1 MARVSVPDVA
11 SIAKAGS
18 AGLTGAVTLTG
29 GTNVTLTQSG
39 QDISIAAASGGIG
52 GSTGST
58 DNRILR
64 ADGTGGATLQNSG
77 GTINDAGGAEFS
89 TSSSTAPIKITNTD
103 ANLETPL
110 FDVNGVDGVTTGLP
124 GVAIGPNTNAL
135 LDVGYIKLSLNGEY
149 AHDFGEGERYL
160 YLTIMCEDCFEGS
173 TLILTPQGLKR
184 IDELKVGDQVI
195 SQNQDISEQRVNTIK
210 EISAHPEAKGYI
222 LLNEKLKVSKTHR
235 VWVNDSWKHVRDIQI
250 GDYLRNSNNDKVW
263 VFQLTPVVE
272 PCTTYNLIMDNQKMA
287 NYFADDLLVHNKC
300 PFLYYYDEGADYPWI
315 CQGTFI
321 VGKDAPEKRG
331 VDRIKLKNI
340 ASKFFIREIEPETS
354 VIHKVRL
361 IASNGTEEII
371 LDTIGPQ
378 LFPCVITQGQ
388 TFVVNFQPIPPNTI
402 DLWFEAD
409 GYYIE
414 K

>member
-1 MARVSVPDVA
+1 MARVSVY
-11 SIAKAGS
+11 
-18 AGLTGAVTLTG
+18 
-29 GTNVTLTQSG
+29 
-39 QDISIAAASGGIG
+39 GIG
-52 GSTGST
+52 GTVGTT
-58 DNRILR
+58 DNAIPR
-64 ADGTGGATLQNSG
+64 ADGAGGNTLQGSTG
-77 GTINDAGGAEFS
+77 IVNDSGGAEFVTNS
-89 TSSSTAPIKITNTD
+89 VTVAPIKVTQSDGNQEAPIFDINGTD
-103 ANLETPL
+103 GA
-110 FDVNGVDGVTTGLP
+110 TTGLP

-135 LDVGYIKLSLNGEY
+135 LDVGFIKVSINGEY
-149 AHDFGEGERYL
+149 AHDFGEGGRYL
-160 YLTIMCEDCFEGS
+160 FIPVMCEDCFEGS

-210 EISAHPEAKGYI
+210 EISAHPNAKGYI
-222 LLNEKLKVSKTHR
+222 LLNEKLKVSRTHR
-235 VWVNDSWKHVRDIQI
+235 VWVNDSWKHTRDIQI
-250 GDYLRNSNNDKVW
+250 GDYLRNSNNKKVW
-263 VFQLTPVVE
+263 VFQLTPVE
-272 PCTTYNLIMDNQKMA
+272 HPCTTYNLIMDNQKMA

-300 PFLYYYDEGADYPWI
+300 PFLYYYDEGAEYPWQ

-340 ASKFFIREIEPETS
+340 ASKFFIKEIEPETS

-388 TFVVNFQPIPPNTI
+388 TFVVNFQPIPPGTT